1 MTNGS
6 TTTPRAAAPQLPRFV
21 KRLGVVGLLAVAL
34 LFVHPSQMPG
44 APAGATELAREGA
57 ARAGHPTF
65 TVATLVAREPLA
77 GPPLAARAHLNRPGV
92 ASGAPQ
98 RPL

>member
-1 MTNGS
+1 MTTGS

-21 KRLGVVGLLAVAL
+21 KRLGAVGLLALAL

-44 APAGATELAREGA
+44 QSAGTTVRA
-57 ARAGHPTF
+57 AASISGAGHPF
-65 TVATLVAREPLA
+65 TVAKLVDRETLA
-77 GPPLAARAHLNRPGV
+77 GPPLAARPHLRSAGV
-92 ASGAPQ
+92 PAREPK